1 MQWKEKAEDAMMW
14 MAIVWVV
21 SAVFWGEGHADMDR
35 VGSGRVGSDQGGAA
49 PAFFDEFSYF
59 GPDGAPSSE
68 AREILSLLAP
78 SRDSPVSRELLFFE
92 VLPFFNSRERERIVT
107 PYNHLPIGKVMM
119 VRL

>member
-1 MQWKEKAEDAMMW
+1 
-14 MAIVWVV
+14 
-21 SAVFWGEGHADMDR
+21 MDQIGSGRIESGR
-35 VGSGRVGSDQGGAA
+35 VGSGRGGAA
-49 PAFFDEFSYF
+49 PAFLDEFSYF

-68 AREILSLLAP
+68 AREILSLLAQL
-78 SRDSPVSRELLFFE
+78 RDSPVSLEQLLFFE